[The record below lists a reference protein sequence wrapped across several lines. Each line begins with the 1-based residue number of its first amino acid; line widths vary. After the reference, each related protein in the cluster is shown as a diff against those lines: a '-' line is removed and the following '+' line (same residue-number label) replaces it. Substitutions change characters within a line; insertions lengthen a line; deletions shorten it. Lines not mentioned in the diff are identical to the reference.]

1 MKLIVLVFV
10 CCLAPFNVFAQG
22 ADRIGT
28 DAAKDAAD
36 DYFTRMGDLSGT
48 PEERGARIHDK
59 AVDDRL
65 ESIEQ
70 SRGEAARLREERI
83 YREQHKY

>member
-1 MKLIVLVFV
+1 MRLFVFLISLL
-10 CCLAPFNVFAQG
+10 LAPFNVLAQG

-28 DAAKDAAD
+28 DAVKDAAD

-59 AVDDRL
+59 AVDDKL